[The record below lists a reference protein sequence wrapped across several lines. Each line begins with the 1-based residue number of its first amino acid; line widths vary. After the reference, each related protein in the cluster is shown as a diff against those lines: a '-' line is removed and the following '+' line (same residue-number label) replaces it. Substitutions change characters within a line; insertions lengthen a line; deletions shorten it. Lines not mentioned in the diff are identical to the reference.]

1 MDKIMFIILLLSIT
15 ILATPTVLGYNQ
27 DFRPPYTPLY
37 NPGAPATSPGD
48 QPNAY
53 LKARP
58 DNRIPTELERFRSK
72 SPPPNSNYQSQCQFG
87 ACLPSGEPTQ
97 RLDFK

>member
-1 MDKIMFIILLLSIT
+1 MNKLILT
-15 ILATPTVLGYNQ
+15 ILFLSTIIIGNQTTFGYNQ
-27 DFRPPYTPLY
+27 DFRLPYTPLY
-37 NPGAPATSPGD
+37 NPGIPATSPGD

-53 LKARP
+53 LQARP
-58 DNRIPTELERFRSK
+58 DKRIPTELERFRTK
-72 SPPPNSNYQSQCQFG
+72 TPPPNSNYQSQCQFG